1 VKPLNPLQLARIA
14 IGASVFAVLVL
25 ILGALTLNVLRDLQ
39 DQRSARLDNVQW
51 TLSQVEIDFLRLQLA
66 ANALSPGG
74 ANLGDVEQVTQAF
87 DIFYSRVDL
96 LGNGSAY
103 APVRDLDE
111 FDYAMS
117 RVVSFLD
124 DTVPLIDGPPED
136 LLQAAPALQARI
148 ETLRPAVRQLSGA
161 GITFFSRLSD
171 ERRAEVLR
179 TLVQLATVAGGLLL
193 ALVLLAIRLGWLN
206 AQSMRRRAE
215 VAAAYE
221 RVRVVSETSL
231 DAVILSDETGK
242 VLSFNAAA
250 ERTFGVFAA
259 QAIGKNLSEVIVPE
273 HLQDWH
279 QEEMRTFERTG
290 KHAILGKG
298 RVKGVASRA
307 DGTVFPVELS
317 VQRATTL
324 EGDIYVLVLRDISHR
339 VQAERDLVAARD
351 RALASE
357 RAKSDFLATMS
368 HEIRTPLNGLMGNL
382 GLLSETVL
390 SERQRDYVRN
400 METSGRMLL
409 RHVTDVLDI
418 TRYDAGKLRLR
429 ERPMH
434 VGRMIQDIVDNQSGA
449 ARANDTRLSWAWEG
463 DRIDWIL
470 ADRDR
475 IEGILLNIV
484 GNAVK
489 FTHGGQIDITATV
502 EPGADPHGDD
512 RPVLRVAVRDTGAG
526 IAEDMQA
533 RIFEDFTTGDTT
545 YDRQAGGTGLGLGL
559 ARRFA
564 EALGG
569 TITLKS
575 APGRGSTFCVRL
587 PVVPTEP
594 QEDETPQAAI
604 QPVAPVRPAR
614 VLLVEDNVI
623 NRTIARETLGRA
635 GHDVTEAT
643 DGAEAVRLAARSRFD
658 VVLMDVRMPKM
669 DGRKATRLIRG
680 GNGASS
686 DVPIIALTANAQA
699 EEQAAF
705 LADGMNDVMVKP
717 VLGDALLCVV
727 DRWTSGE
734 GNRPADPVEAE
745 PLADLRQALGP
756 ERVDDLLGRFAREV
770 DTLISKGPDADPA
783 IIADE
788 AHRSAGSAAMFGATA
803 LQGALGALEQ
813 AARDDLRGGAD
824 LTAAHHVARA
834 EWARSR
840 TALGL

>member
-1 VKPLNPLQLARIA
+1 MQPIQPFQIARIA
-14 IGASVFAVLVL
+14 FGLLTFAILVL
-25 ILGALTLNVLRDLQ
+25 TLGALTMNVLRDLR
-39 DQRSARLDNVQW
+39 DQRSAQEDIVQW
-51 TLSQVEIDFLRLQLA
+51 SLSQVEIDFLRLQLA
-66 ANALSPGG
+66 VSTLPTDQPGTED
-74 ANLGDVEQVTQAF
+74 LDQVTRAF

-96 LGNGSAY
+96 LRNGSAY
-103 APVRDLDE
+103 AALRDLAE
-111 FDYAMS
+111 FDQAMS
-117 RVVSFLD
+117 RVETFLD
-124 DTVPLIDGPPED
+124 DTVPLIDGPSQD
-136 LLQAAPALQARI
+136 LVGAAPALLTRI
-148 ETLRPAVRQLSGA
+148 ETLRPAVRQVSRSGVGYFA
-161 GITFFSRLSD
+161 RLSD
-171 ERRAEVLR
+171 DRRNEVVR
-179 TLVQLATVAGGLLL
+179 TLVQLAAVAGGLLL
-193 ALVLLAIRLGWLN
+193 ALLLLALRLGWLN
-206 AQSMRRRAE
+206 AQSIRRRAE

-324 EGDIYVLVLRDISHR
+324 EGDIYVVVLRDISHR

-351 RALASE
+351 QALASE
-357 RAKSDFLATMS
+357 RAKGDFLATMS
-368 HEIRTPLNGLMGNL
+368 HEIRTPLNGLLGNL
-382 GLLSETVL
+382 GLLGDTIL
-390 SERQRDYVRN
+390 SERQQEYVRN

-429 ERPMH
+429 QRPMH

-475 IEGILLNIV
+475 IEGVLLNIV

-489 FTHGGQIDITATV
+489 FTHGGQIDITAKV
-502 EPGADPHGDD
+502 EPGTEPPGDD
-512 RPVLRVAVRDTGAG
+512 RPVLHVAVRDTGMG

-564 EALGG
+564 EAMGG
-569 TITLKS
+569 AITLDS
-575 APGRGSTFCVRL
+575 APGRGSTFCLRL
-587 PVVPTEP
+587 PVDPVDPPHHPTP
-594 QEDETPQAAI
+594 LPAD
-604 QPVAPVRPAR
+604 RPAAPARPSR

-623 NRTIARETLGRA
+623 NRTIARETLSRA
-635 GHDVTEAT
+635 AHEVTEAK
-643 DGAEAVRLAARSRFD
+643 DGTEAVRLAARSRFD
-658 VVLMDVRMPKM
+658 VILMDVRMPKM

-680 GNGASS
+680 GDGASK

-727 DRWTSGE
+727 DRWTSGD
-734 GNRPADPVEAE
+734 GASAPDPVDAE

-756 ERVDDLLGRFAREV
+756 DRVDDLLGRFAREV
-770 DTLISKGPDADPA
+770 DTLISNGPDADPA
-783 IIADE
+783 VIADE

-813 AARDDLRGGAD
+813 AARNEAQDGEFLA
-824 LTAAHHVARA
+824 AAHNAARA
-834 EWARSR
+834 EWSRSR
-840 TALGL
+840 VALGL